1 VARRRK
7 INRRGAEALR
17 SEEEEEEET
26 KAGGGLHGLK
36 DYMD

>member
-1 VARRRK
+1 VAIRRK

-17 SEEEEEEET
+17 SEEEEET